1 LSGRLKL
8 EFEEILQN
16 AGKVNKLDEA
26 MADITREQS
35 EGIKQIN
42 VVVTHLD
49 KVTQSNAAN
58 AEELSFQSK
67 LLDENLAS

>member
-1 LSGRLKL
+1 MSGRLKL
-8 EFEEILQN
+8 VFEEILQN

>member
-1 LSGRLKL
+1 
-8 EFEEILQN
+8 
-16 AGKVNKLDEA
+16 

>member
-8 EFEEILQN
+8 VFEEILQN